1 MCVQMWVV
9 SVSVCVAV
17 IVFDLHVEDTALLK
31 YVIKSQQI
39 WADAWLGVQV
49 ASLWDD
55 TRPVSPNITE
65 FLPGFIRGS
74 MKKWLITKPLGNW
87 ICTNKTHDTPE

>member
-1 MCVQMWVV
+1 MYYMCVQMWVV

-39 WADAWLGVQV
+39 
-49 ASLWDD
+49 
-55 TRPVSPNITE
+55 
-65 FLPGFIRGS
+65 
-74 MKKWLITKPLGNW
+74 
-87 ICTNKTHDTPE
+87 